1 MSTNTSGPRAL
12 PTSVYVVAGV
22 IAAAVGFGAVYVS
35 RAPSDNVAV
44 PGKSAAVSEAPAK
57 REAGAP
63 AASGTRSPLST
74 GEMTAFVFKKAPEPV
89 PELSFVD
96 GTGKARTLKDWQ
108 GRVVLLNL
116 WATWC
121 APCRKEMPS
130 LERLQK
136 ELGSDKFEV
145 VALSVDRGGIEATK
159 KFLDQVKV
167 TGLGL
172 YVDDTMRTT
181 STLRAVGMPT
191 TLLIDKQGR
200 EVGRLI
206 GPAEWDSADA
216 KRLVEAELK

>member
-1 MSTNTSGPRAL
+1 MRLVASLVLYTAL
-12 PTSVYVVAGV
+12 ALGAN
-22 IAAAVGFGAVYVS
+22 AA
-35 RAPSDNVAV
+35 DT
-44 PGKSAAVSEAPAK
+44 AALATLKQGDMAKLALAEAPKELPEGVLRDMSDAEHSLSDK
-57 REAGAP
+57 R
-63 AASGTRSPLST
+63 
-74 GEMTAFVFKKAPEPV
+74 
-89 PELSFVD
+89 
-96 GTGKARTLKDWQ
+96 GKY
-108 GRVVLLNL
+108 LLVNF

-136 ELGSDKFEV
+136 ELGSDTFEV

-167 TGLGL
+167 TGLGV